1 MWQRLLRQTIRN
13 GWRNTPEP
21 MSTLAQTPQLFP
33 RKALFILGA
42 ALAVSLAAVAW
53 ARYTGLNPREPDAAT
68 VVERRL
74 AFVEEQQAIVVRD
87 VGSGQTLATLQ
98 GEQGFVRGVL
108 RSFARERKRRSL
120 PLDTPLNL
128 LARADG
134 RLTLQDPSTTHRI
147 DLEAFGADNV
157 AVFARWVPAVNKGTT
172 P

>member
-1 MWQRLLRQTIRN
+1 MGGATRLKR
-13 GWRNTPEP
+13 

-33 RKALFILGA
+33 RKALLILAGA
-42 ALAVSLAAVAW
+42 LLVSLAAVAW
-53 ARYTGLNPREPDAAT
+53 ARYTGLNPREPDAPT

-74 AFVEEQQAIVVRD
+74 AFAEQHSSIVVSD
-87 VGSGQTLATLQ
+87 ANSGQTLATLH

-108 RSFARERKRRSL
+108 RSLVRERKRRSL
-120 PLDTPLNL
+120 MLDAPLSL

-134 RLTLQDPSTTHRI
+134 RLTLQDPLTGHRI

-157 AVFARWVPAVNKGTT
+157 AVFARWVPSSLEKKQ